1 MHIYAN
7 MHVLTTSI
15 AKKKKKTNLLLF
27 PSPSLIFGAIFV
39 LGSSLV
45 IKNNTQYTYKNE
57 N

>member
-7 MHVLTTSI
+7 MHMLTTSI
-15 AKKKKKTNLLLF
+15 AKKKQILLLF

-57 N
+57 K